1 MSIVAH
7 RDVLEK
13 LQRVGYRKRD
23 YVADVSTGERDRER
37 FRLEPATTAGCAGS
51 SLHVLLQLQ
60 SDGVGFGLVVTALDI
75 GDDSFPVRS
84 GCVGSR
90 STLAARAVEKLL
102 FHVGTELAPGRVEV
116 EPELFGESGE
126 NHFLQIPIRLSPR
139 ENHALEDADAQI
151 AEYQLFADFATR
163 AKTAARRT
171 STKRRVER
179 EMTRFQLRKR
189 DAALRTAVFLRE
201 EVRAPI
207 VGPLHLD
214 QSFGEF
220 ERGFDRIIQ
229 TPAIFGADHEAVDD
243 DRDVVVHPTIQ
254 LRRVG
259 DLDEISIDDR
269 ADEALLAGGVEQL
282 AEFSFATAYE
292 RREDLDPGAFRPL
305 KNGIGNLA
313 GALSLD
319 RATAIRA
326 VRRPGAGVE
335 KTEVVVDLGDGP
347 DRRARVV
354 AGALLLD
361 RNCR

>member
-37 FRLEPATTAGCAGS
+37 FRLEPATTAGRAGS

-126 NHFLQIPIRLSPR
+126 NH
-139 ENHALEDADAQI
+139 ALEDADARI

-361 RNCR
+361 RDCR